1 MPMVLTVTLGSQIW
15 PRKKICLE
23 KYILFNGNVGWR
35 WGKGR
40 AVMVRVASWSVWE
53 FSSISRPFMTANAL
67 SPWMISN
74 IPQDQKH
81 VILSTRFGSHLQ
93 ESWAFQFN
101 HWLKKMGKKKVTQR
115 NLLSLPFFKMMNAF
129 LRQIHH
135 WSLEGGN
142 VKKSYG
148 LLAFTS

>member
-1 MPMVLTVTLGSQIW
+1 MSLVLTVMLDSQIW
-15 PRKKICLE
+15 PHKKICPA
-23 KYILFNGNVGWR
+23 KYILFNGNVSWR
-35 WGKGR
+35 RGKEE
-40 AVMVRVASWSVWE
+40 AVMVRVTSWPLWE
-53 FSSISRPFMTANAL
+53 FSSISGPFMTTNAL
-67 SPWMISN
+67 SPWMTSN
-74 IPQDQKH
+74 IPKDQKH

-101 HWLKKMGKKKVTQR
+101 HWLKKRWKKKIKQR